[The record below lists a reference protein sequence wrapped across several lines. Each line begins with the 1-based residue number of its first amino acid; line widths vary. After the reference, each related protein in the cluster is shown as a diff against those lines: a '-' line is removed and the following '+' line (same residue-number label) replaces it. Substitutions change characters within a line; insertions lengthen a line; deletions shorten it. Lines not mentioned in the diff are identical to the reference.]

1 MSEPVTLLI
10 GNPNVGKSVIFRL
23 LTGRYVNV
31 SNYPGTTVEV
41 QRGTNR
47 ALGTTVIDTPGTN
60 GLLAAGEDERVTR
73 DILLRER
80 LAQPVNVLQ
89 VSDTKNLARGL
100 QLTLQLAELELPTAL
115 VANLV
120 DEATAAGLNL
130 DAAQLAARLGV
141 AVFPTVA
148 IRNEGCAPFAAAPPE
163 FRVPTIKVHYPAPL
177 ERAIEALAAGLAPN
191 LPGKRGVALLLLGAA
206 DPASALGGLVTEELI
221 ARAKTLR
228 EDVAKELG
236 DSCAYVINRTRTGF
250 AGKLA
255 AEYLQRTAVQGMPWH
270 ERLGEWA
277 MHPVLG
283 PIVAV
288 LMLYVTYLFVGVLGA
303 ETAVGFLEEVVF
315 AEYLV
320 PWSEWLLR
328 AALPQPVEGWMVG
341 PGGLLIGEYGLIS
354 MALAY
359 AVAII
364 LPIVAFFFVAFSIM
378 EDSGYLPRLAVVLNR
393 VFNMMG
399 LNGKAVLPMVLG
411 LGCDTMATM
420 TTRILPTKKERLI
433 VTLLL
438 ALAVPCSAQL
448 GVILAM
454 MSTLSLWAT
463 LTWLGVLFAVVM
475 IVGLTAS
482 RVLPGETAGFVLELP
497 PLRRPSLSN
506 VMLKTVVRVEW
517 YLKEAVPLF
526 AIGTAVLWVLDRVGV
541 LPLLEKLGEPVVVG
555 MLGLPAKAAG
565 AFLIGFLRRDYGAA
579 GLFDLFQ
586 ERLAAGNVPVE
597 LQIQVVVSMIT
608 ITLFLPCVANFLM
621 MVKERGL
628 KTATAIAAF
637 VVPFAI
643 LTGAFVN
650 YVLRAVML

>member
-1 MSEPVTLLI
+1 MEPVTLLI
-10 GNPNVGKSVIFRL
+10 GNPNVGKSVIFGL
-23 LTGRYVNV
+23 LTGRYADV
-31 SNYPGTTVEV
+31 SNYPGTTVEIA
-41 QRGTNR
+41 RGTHR
-47 ALGTTVIDTPGTN
+47 ALGGVVVDTPGTN

-80 LAQPVNVLQ
+80 LARPVNVLQ

-115 VANLV
+115 VANLT
-120 DEATAAGLNL
+120 DEAAAAGYELG
-130 DAAQLAARLGV
+130 AGKLADRLGV

-148 IRNEGCAPFAAAPPE
+148 IKHAGCEPFVDGTPE
-163 FRVPTIKVHYPAPL
+163 YRVPTIAVRYPAP
-177 ERAIEALAAGLAPN
+177 IESAVTTLAALLPVS
-191 LPGKRGVALLLLGAA
+191 LPGKRGVALLLLGLAE
-206 DPASALGGLVTEELI
+206 PAPALRALVPNDVI
-221 ARAKTLR
+221 ARATQLSN
-228 EDVAKELG
+228 EVAEQLG
-236 DSCAYVINRTRTGF
+236 DGCAYVINRTRTDF
-250 AGKLA
+250 AARLA
-255 AEYLQRTAVQGMPWH
+255 ADVLARSSQHGMLWR

-277 MHPVLG
+277 MHPVGG
-283 PIVAV
+283 PIVAAG
-288 LMLYVTYLFVGVLGA
+288 LLYVTYLFVGVLGA

-315 AEYLV
+315 AQYLV

-328 AALPQPVEGWMVG
+328 AVLFEPVESWMVG

-364 LPIVAFFFVAFSIM
+364 LPIVTFFFIAFSIM

-393 VFNMMG
+393 LFNMMG

-454 MSTLSLWAT
+454 MSTLSLWAV

-482 RVLPGETAGFVLELP
+482 RVLPGEAAGFVLELP
-497 PLRRPSLSN
+497 PLRRPSIRN
-506 VMLKTVVRVEW
+506 VVLKTVVRIEW

-526 AIGTAVLWVLDRVGV
+526 IVGTLVLWVLDRTGV

-555 MLGLPAKAAG
+555 LLGLPPKAAG

-579 GLFDLFQ
+579 GLFDLFHA
-586 ERLAAGNVPVE
+586 RLAAGDAPVE
-597 LQIQVVVSMIT
+597 LQIQAVVAMIT
-608 ITLFLPCVANFLM
+608 ITLFLPCVAHLLM
-621 MVKERGL
+621 MIKERGL
-628 KTATAIAAF
+628 KTAAAIAAF
-637 VVPFAI
+637 VLPFAI
-643 LTGAFVN
+643 FAGALVN